1 MKLSHRVL
9 PHWIVISTTMAA
21 ENMKISV
28 PRFWLENIELHP
40 QTLSKSAR
48 CWCKNF
54 RPIFTVAAAP
64 KNGLSPKT
72 RLLCCCCR
80 YTSLLSYCE
89 YFHCCKHCG
98 CLIALTKISELE
110 PSETTHKWSI
120 YFLVIYTH
128 FSWYF
133 FWADLSY
140 LKKSNLSFFCGAD
153 LSNSFGADLS
163 DSFGADFTTFIFSF
177 LSY

>member
-40 QTLSKSAR
+40 QTLSKSAH

-133 FWADLSY
+133 SEPTCLV
-140 LKKSNLSFFCGAD
+140 KKKVIYHFFVEPTCQIH
-153 LSNSFGADLS
+153 LEPTLQHLVSPFYH
-163 DSFGADFTTFIFSF
+163 IK
-177 LSY
+177 